1 MLSDYFYKV
10 DKKPHILDTSLEYIK
25 GIGPAKAEILKKE
38 LKVFRVRDLLTI
50 YPFRYIDKTQFHLI
64 KDLRSDGDTVQLKGK
79 LVSLEKIK
87 GKNNRFRLQ
96 GLFKDSSGFIE
107 LIWFQGAKWLATI
120 LKEDAE
126 YVVYGKLTIYKGK
139 KNIAHPE
146 MELLKDRIADNLQ
159 PTFDPVYPSTEKLD
173 ARGLD
178 SKGRRILLKSILS
191 KLTEEDVQENI
202 PKYLLKQLKL
212 CTKFQAIHWIHFP
225 KNAAEKELA
234 TNRLKFEELFF
245 LQLRLLF
252 GKENRKKRLKGA
264 VFDTVGEYFNRFF
277 NEGLL
282 FELTGAQ
289 KRVLKEI
296 RSNMGTGVHMNRLLQ
311 GDVGSGKTVV
321 GFMSMLLAKDNGY
334 QACMMAPTE
343 ILAQQHFAGISELAN
358 PLGLEVG
365 FLSGSVKG
373 KKREVLLHRL
383 REGLIDI
390 LIGTHALIED
400 PVVFKN
406 LGLAIIDEQHRFGVA
421 QRAKLWK
428 KNIEVAPHVLVMTA
442 TPIPRTL
449 AMTVY
454 GDLDVSI
461 IDEMPPGRK
470 SVQTIH
476 KYESARPKVINFMR
490 SEIDKGRQ
498 IYVVFPLIE
507 ESAKLD
513 LKNLNEGYE
522 RLLHFFPMPKYQ
534 MSILHGRMKPKDKD
548 FEMDRF
554 VKGITQIMVATTVI
568 EVGVN
573 VPNASVMIIE
583 NTERFGLSQLHQ
595 LRGRVGRGSDQSYCI
610 LMTGDKLSKESRERI
625 STMVRTNNGFEIA
638 EADLKLRG
646 PGDIEGTMQ
655 SGIMDLKLSS
665 IVEDSGILNA
675 ARYYAQAIV
684 ERDQELVHPDNQ
696 CIKVYLKE
704 SATRAKIWGR
714 IS

>member
-1 MLSDYFYKV
+1 M
-10 DKKPHILDTSLEYIK
+10 DKKPHILDTGLEYLK
-25 GIGPAKAEILKKE
+25 GVGPAKAEVLKKD
-38 LKVFRVRDLLTI
+38 LKIFKVRDLLTI
-50 YPFRYIDKTQFHLI
+50 YPFRYIDKTKFHLI
-64 KDLRSDGDTVQLKGK
+64 KDLKHDGDTVQLKGK

-107 LIWFQGAKWLATI
+107 LIWFQGAKWLANI

-126 YVVYGKLTIYKGK
+126 YVLYGKLTIYKGK

-146 MELLKDRIADNLQ
+146 MELLKDRVADNLQ

-173 ARGLD
+173 AKGLD
-178 SKGRRILLKSILS
+178 SKSRRQLLKSILS
-191 KLTEEDVQENI
+191 KLKEDDIQENI
-202 PKYLLKQLKL
+202 PQYLLKQLKL
-212 CTKFQAIHWIHFP
+212 CTKFEAIHWIHFP
-225 KNAAEKELA
+225 KNAAEKALA

-252 GKENRKKRLKGA
+252 GKVNRQKKLKGA
-264 VFDTVGEYFNRFF
+264 VFDTVGEYFNKFYK
-277 NEGLL
+277 EGLQ

-334 QACMMAPTE
+334 QSCMMAPTE
-343 ILAQQHFAGISELAN
+343 ILAQQHFIRMSELSG

-373 KKREVLLHRL
+373 KKRQTLLSKL
-383 REGLIDI
+383 EEGEIDI

-400 PVVFKN
+400 PVIFKN

-428 KNIEVAPHVLVMTA
+428 KNTAVAPHVLVMTA

-470 SVQTIH
+470 SIQTIH
-476 KYESARPKVINFMR
+476 RYESARPKVINFMR

-513 LKNLNEGYE
+513 LKNLNDGYE
-522 RLLHFFPMPKYQ
+522 RLLHFFPMPTYQ
-534 MSILHGRMKPKDKD
+534 MSILHGRMKSKDKD

-595 LRGRVGRGSDQSYCI
+595 LRGRVGRGSDQSFCL
-610 LMTGDKLSKESRERI
+610 LMTGDRLSKESRERI

-684 ERDQELVHPDNQ
+684 DRDEQLVHPDNH
-696 CIKVYLKE
+696 CIKVYINQ
-704 SATRAKIWGR
+704 SAARAKIWGR

>member
-1 MLSDYFYKV
+1 V
-10 DKKPHILDTSLEYIK
+10 DAKPHILDVSLEQIQS
-25 GIGPAKAEILKKE
+25 IGPQKAELLKKE
-38 LKVFRVRDLLTI
+38 LKLYKVRDLLYT
-50 YPFRYIDKTQFHLI
+50 YPFRYVDRTKFHLI
-64 KDLRSDGDTVQLKGK
+64 KDLRQDGDSVQLKGK
-79 LVSLEKIK
+79 LVSLEMIR
-87 GKNNRFRLQ
+87 GKNKRYRLQ

-107 LIWFQGAKWLATI
+107 LIWFQGATWLSKI
-120 LKEDAE
+120 LKEGAE
-126 YVVYGKLTIYKGK
+126 YIVYGRLNVYKGK

-146 MELLKDRIADNLQ
+146 MELASERAEDALQ
-159 PTFDPVYPSTEKLD
+159 PTFDPVYSSTEKLD

-178 SKGRRILLKSILS
+178 SKGRRTILKSILS
-191 KLTEEDVQENI
+191 RLREEDIPENI
-202 PKYLLKQLKL
+202 PDYLIDQLKL
-212 CTKFQAIHWIHFP
+212 CSRFQALHWIHFP
-225 KNAAEKELA
+225 KNAAEKTLA

-245 LQLRLLF
+245 LQLRLLL
-252 GKENRKKRLKGA
+252 GNANRKRKLKGA
-264 VFDTVGEYFNRFF
+264 VFDKVGHYFNTFYQ
-277 NEGLL
+277 EGLK

-289 KRVLKEI
+289 KRVIKEI

-321 GFMSMLLAKDNGY
+321 GFMSMLLAKDNGF
-334 QACMMAPTE
+334 QSCMMAPTE
-343 ILAQQHFAGISELAN
+343 ILAQQHYTGISELAK
-358 PLGLEVG
+358 PLGLVVG

-373 KKREVLLHRL
+373 KKRKSLLTAL
-383 REGLIDI
+383 KEGLVDI

-400 PVVFKN
+400 PVVFQN

-428 KNIEVAPHVLVMTA
+428 KNKEIAPHVLVMTA

-454 GDLDVSI
+454 GDLDVSV
-461 IDEMPPGRK
+461 IDELPPGRK
-470 SVQTIH
+470 AVHTIH
-476 KYESARPKVINFMR
+476 QYESARPKVINFMR

-513 LKNLNEGYE
+513 LQNLNDGYE
-522 RLLHFFPMPKYQ
+522 RLLQFFPMPKYQ

-548 FEMDRF
+548 FEMERF
-554 VKGITQIMVATTVI
+554 VDGTTQIMVATTVI

-595 LRGRVGRGSDQSYCI
+595 LRGRVGRGSDQSYCV
-610 LMTGDKLSKESRERI
+610 LMTGNKLSKESRERI
-625 STMVRTNNGFEIA
+625 ATMVRTNNGFEIA

-655 SGIMDLKLSS
+655 SGIMELRLSS

-675 ARYYAQAIV
+675 ARHYAQTIV
-684 ERDQELVHPDNQ
+684 ERDNDLEHPANQ
-696 CIKVYLKE
+696 CLKSYLE
-704 SATRAKIWGR
+704 QSAYRAKIWGR

>member
-1 MLSDYFYKV
+1 M
-10 DKKPHILDTSLEYIK
+10 EYIK
-25 GIGPAKAEILKKE
+25 GIGPAKAELLQKE
-38 LKVFRVRDLLTI
+38 LKVFRVRDLLTT
-50 YPFRYIDKTQFHLI
+50 YPFRYVDKTKFHLV
-64 KDLRSDGDTVQLKGK
+64 KDLKNDGDTVQLKGK
-79 LVSLEKIK
+79 LVNLEMVR

-96 GLFKDSSGFIE
+96 GLFKDSSGFLE
-107 LIWFQGAKWLATI
+107 LIWFQGAQWLSKI
-120 LKEDAE
+120 LKEDNE

-146 MELLKDRIADNLQ
+146 MELLKDREANNLHS
-159 PTFDPVYPSTEKLD
+159 TFDPVYPSTEKLHS
-173 ARGLD
+173 RGLD
-178 SKGRRILLKSILS
+178 SKGRRSIIRSILS
-191 KLTEEDVQENI
+191 KISEDDIHENI
-202 PKYLLKQLKL
+202 PEYLRTQLKL
-212 CTKFQAIHWIHFP
+212 CTKFQALHWIHFP
-225 KNAAEKELA
+225 KNGAEKALA

-245 LQLRLLF
+245 LQLRLLL
-252 GKENRKKRLKGA
+252 GKENRKKKLKGA
-264 VFDTVGEYFNRFF
+264 VFDSVGEYFNRFYK
-277 NEGLL
+277 EGLK

-296 RSNMGTGVHMNRLLQ
+296 RSNMGSGVHMNRLLQ

-321 GFMSMLLAKDNGY
+321 GFMSMLLAKDNGF

-343 ILAQQHFAGISELAN
+343 ILAQQHFAGISELAD
-358 PLGLEVG
+358 PLGIAVG
-365 FLSGSVKG
+365 FLSGTVKG
-373 KKREVLLHRL
+373 KKRKRLLEEL
-383 REGLIDI
+383 KDGAIDI

-400 PVVFKN
+400 PVIFKN

-428 KNIEVAPHVLVMTA
+428 KNREVAPHVLVMTA

-461 IDEMPPGRK
+461 IDELPPGRK
-470 SVQTIH
+470 LIQTIH
-476 KYESARPKVINFMR
+476 QYESARPKVINFMR

-513 LKNLNEGYE
+513 LKNLNDGYE
-522 RLLHFFPMPKYQ
+522 RLLHFFPIPKYQ
-534 MSILHGRMKPKDKD
+534 MSILHGRMKPQDKD
-548 FEMDRF
+548 FEMERF
-554 VKGITQIMVATTVI
+554 VNGTTQIMVATTVI

-610 LMTGDKLSKESRERI
+610 LMSGNKLSKESRERI
-625 STMVRTNNGFEIA
+625 GTMVRTNNGFEIA

-675 ARYYAQAIV
+675 ARHYAQAIV
-684 ERDQELVHPDNQ
+684 DRDQDLSHPTNQ
-696 CIKVYLKE
+696 CIKIHLDQT
-704 SATRAKIWGR
+704 ATRMKIWGR

>member
-1 MLSDYFYKV
+1 MEF
-10 DKKPHILDTSLEYIK
+10 IK
-25 GIGPAKAEILKKE
+25 GVGPAKADLLKKE
-38 LKVFRVRDLLTI
+38 LQVFKVRDLLTI
-50 YPFRYIDKTQFHLI
+50 YPFRYIDKTKFHLI
-64 KDLRSDGDTVQLKGK
+64 KDLRNDGDTIQLKGK
-79 LVSLEKIK
+79 LVNLEKIR

-107 LIWFQGAKWLATI
+107 LVWFQGAKWLTNV
-120 LKEDAE
+120 LQEDME
-126 YVVYGKLTIYKGK
+126 YVVYGKLSIYKGK
-139 KNIAHPE
+139 KTIAHPE
-146 MELLKDRIADNLQ
+146 MELLKDRLADKLQ
-159 PTFDPVYPSTEKLD
+159 TTFDPVYSSTEKLD
-173 ARGLD
+173 AKGLD
-178 SKGRRILLKSILS
+178 SKGRRAIVKAILS
-191 KLTEEDVQENI
+191 KLKEEDIQENI
-202 PKYLLKQLKL
+202 PDYLLDKLKL
-212 CTKFQAIHWIHFP
+212 CTRFQAIHWIHFP
-225 KNAAEKELA
+225 KNIAEKTLA
-234 TNRLKFEELFF
+234 INRLKFEELFF
-245 LQLRLLF
+245 LQLRLLL
-252 GKENRKKRLKGA
+252 GKENRKRKLKGA
-264 VFDTVGEYFNRFF
+264 VFDKVGSYFNTFYK
-277 NEGLL
+277 EGLK

-296 RSNMGTGVHMNRLLQ
+296 RSNIGSGVHMNRLLQ

-343 ILAQQHFAGISELAN
+343 ILAQQHFAGISEMAN
-358 PLGLEVG
+358 TLGLKVE

-373 KKREVLLHRL
+373 KKRKELLAEL
-383 REGLIDI
+383 EEGRIDI

-400 PVVFKN
+400 PVIFKN

-428 KNIEVAPHVLVMTA
+428 KNRDIAPHVLVMTA

-454 GDLDVSI
+454 GDLDVSV

-476 KYESARPKVINFMR
+476 RYESARPKVINFMR

-513 LKNLNEGYE
+513 LKNLNDGYE
-522 RLLHFFPMPKYQ
+522 RLLHFFPIPQYQ
-534 MSILHGRMKPKDKD
+534 ISVLHGRMKPVDKD

-675 ARYYAQAIV
+675 ARHYAQAII
-684 ERDQELVHPDNQ
+684 ERDKDLEHPSNQ
-696 CIKVYLKE
+696 CIKSYLSR
-704 SATRAKIWGR
+704 SAHRAKIWGR

>member
-1 MLSDYFYKV
+1 M

-25 GIGPAKAEILKKE
+25 GVGPAKAEILKKE

-50 YPFRYIDKTQFHLI
+50 YPFRYIDKTKFHLI
-64 KDLRSDGDTVQLKGK
+64 KDLKYDGDTVQLKGK
-79 LVSLEKIK
+79 LVSLEQIK

-96 GLFKDSSGFIE
+96 GLFKDSSGFVE
-107 LIWFQGAKWLATI
+107 LIWFQGAKWLANI

-146 MELLKDRIADNLQ
+146 MELLKDRVAENLQ

-173 ARGLD
+173 AKGLD
-178 SKGRRILLKSILS
+178 SKGRRQLLKSILG
-191 KLTEEDVQENI
+191 KLTEDDIQENI
-202 PKYLLKQLKL
+202 PDYLLKQLKL
-212 CTKFQAIHWIHFP
+212 CSKFQAIHWIHFP
-225 KNAAEKELA
+225 KNAAEKALA

-252 GKENRKKRLKGA
+252 GKVNRKKKLKGA
-264 VFDTVGEYFNRFF
+264 VFDTVGEYFNKFYK
-277 NEGLL
+277 EGLE

-289 KRVLKEI
+289 KRVIKEI

-321 GFMSMLLAKDNGY
+321 GFMCMLLAKDNGY
-334 QACMMAPTE
+334 QSCMMAPTE
-343 ILAQQHFAGISELAN
+343 ILAQQHYMGISKLAS
-358 PLGLEVG
+358 PLGMEVG

-373 KKREVLLHRL
+373 KKRQTLLKRL
-383 REGLIDI
+383 KEGEIDI

-400 PVVFKN
+400 PVVFNN

-428 KNIEVAPHVLVMTA
+428 KNTNVAPHVLVMTA

-454 GDLDVSI
+454 GDLDVST

-470 SVQTIH
+470 SIQTIH
-476 KYESARPKVINFMR
+476 RYESARPKVINFMR

-513 LKNLNEGYE
+513 LKNLNDGYE

-534 MSILHGRMKPKDKD
+534 MSILHGRMKPKAKD

-573 VPNASVMIIE
+573 IPNASVMIIE

-595 LRGRVGRGSDQSYCI
+595 LRGRVGRGSDQSFCL
-610 LMTGDKLSKESRERI
+610 LMTGDRLSKESRERI
-625 STMVRTNNGFEIA
+625 GTMVRTNNGFEIA

-684 ERDQELVHPDNQ
+684 DRDQDLNHPENQ
-696 CIKVYLKE
+696 CIKIYINQ
-704 SATRAKIWGR
+704 SASRAKIWGR

>member
-1 MLSDYFYKV
+1 V

-25 GIGPAKAEILKKE
+25 GVGPAKAEILKKE

-50 YPFRYIDKTQFHLI
+50 YPFRYIDKTMFHLI
-64 KDLRSDGDTVQLKGK
+64 KDLTHDGDTVQLKGK
-79 LVSLEKIK
+79 LVSLERIK

-107 LIWFQGAKWLATI
+107 LIWFQGAKWLANI

-146 MELLKDRIADNLQ
+146 MELLKDRVADNLQ
-159 PTFDPVYPSTEKLD
+159 PTFDPVYHSTEKLD
-173 ARGLD
+173 AKGLD
-178 SKGRRILLKSILS
+178 SKGRRQLLKSILS
-191 KLTEEDVQENI
+191 KLTEDDILENI
-202 PKYLLKQLKL
+202 PEYLLKQLKL
-212 CTKFQAIHWIHFP
+212 CSKFQAIHWIHFP
-225 KNAAEKELA
+225 KSAAEKALA

-252 GKENRKKRLKGA
+252 GKENRKKKLKGA
-264 VFDTVGEYFNRFF
+264 VFDTVGEYFNKFYS
-277 NEGLL
+277 EGLE

-289 KRVLKEI
+289 KRVIKEI

-334 QACMMAPTE
+334 QSCMMAPTE
-343 ILAQQHFAGISELAN
+343 ILAQQHYLGISDLAR

-373 KKREVLLHRL
+373 KKRQMLLDRL
-383 REGLIDI
+383 KDGDIDV

-428 KNIEVAPHVLVMTA
+428 KNIDIAPHVLVMTA

-470 SVQTIH
+470 SIQTIH
-476 KYESARPKVINFMR
+476 RFESARPKVINFMR

-513 LKNLNEGYE
+513 LKNLNDGYE

-534 MSILHGRMKPKDKD
+534 MSILHGRMKAKAKD

-554 VKGITQIMVATTVI
+554 VKGVTQIMVATTVI

-595 LRGRVGRGSDQSYCI
+595 LRGRVGRGSDQSFCL
-610 LMTGDKLSKESRERI
+610 LMTGDRLSKESRERI
-625 STMVRTNNGFEIA
+625 GTMVRTNNGFEIA

-684 ERDQELVHPDNQ
+684 DRDQELSHPENQ
-696 CIKVYLKE
+696 CIKVYVNQ
-704 SATRAKIWGR
+704 SASRAKIWGR

>member
-1 MLSDYFYKV
+1 MDNKSN
-10 DKKPHILDTSLEYIK
+10 ILDITLEYIK
-25 GIGPAKAEILKKE
+25 GVGPAKAELLKKE

-50 YPFRYIDKTQFHLI
+50 YPFRYVDRTKFHLI
-64 KDLRSDGDTVQLKGK
+64 KDLKSDGDTVQLKGK

-107 LIWFQGAKWLATI
+107 LIWFQGAKWLGNV
-120 LKEDAE
+120 LKEDHE

-146 MELLKDRIADNLQ
+146 MELLSDRAKDNLQ
-159 PTFDPVYPSTEKLD
+159 PTFDPVYSSTEKLD
-173 ARGLD
+173 SRGLD
-178 SKGRRILLKSILS
+178 SKGRRGILKFILG
-191 KLTEEDVQENI
+191 KIREEDVLENI
-202 PKYLLKQLKL
+202 PDYLRTQLKL
-212 CTKFQAIHWIHFP
+212 CTKFQALHWIHFP
-225 KNAAEKELA
+225 KNASEKELA
-234 TNRLKFEELFF
+234 TNRLKFEELFY
-245 LQLRLLF
+245 LQLRLLL
-252 GKENRKKRLKGA
+252 GKETRKKKLKGA
-264 VFDTVGEYFNRFF
+264 DFNVVGDYFNTFYK
-277 NEGLL
+277 EGLK

-289 KRVLKEI
+289 KRVIKEI
-296 RSNMGTGVHMNRLLQ
+296 RANMGSGVHMNRLLQ

-343 ILAQQHFAGISELAN
+343 ILAQQHYAGISELAF
-358 PLGLEVG
+358 PLGLKVG

-373 KKREVLLHRL
+373 KKRQTVLENLKL
-383 REGLIDI
+383 GEIDI

-428 KNIEVAPHVLVMTA
+428 KNTKVAPHVLVMTA

-470 SVQTIH
+470 LIQTVH
-476 KYESARPKVINFMR
+476 QYESARPKVINFMR

-513 LKNLNEGYE
+513 LKNLNDGYE
-522 RLLHFFPMPKYQ
+522 RLLHFFPMPTYQ

-554 VKGITQIMVATTVI
+554 VKGVTQIMVATTVI

-625 STMVRTNNGFEIA
+625 GTMVRTNNGFEIA
-638 EADLKLRG
+638 EADLRLRG

-675 ARYYAQAIV
+675 ARYYAQAII
-684 ERDQELVHPDNQ
+684 ERDGDLQHASNQ
-696 CIKVYLKE
+696 CIKSFLQLSRSNV
-704 SATRAKIWGR
+704 KIWGR

>member
-1 MLSDYFYKV
+1 V
-10 DKKPHILDTSLEYIK
+10 EKKPHILDTNLEYIK
-25 GIGPAKAEILKKE
+25 GIGPAKAELLKKE
-38 LKVFRVRDLLTI
+38 LKAFRVRDFLTI
-50 YPFRYIDKTQFHLI
+50 YPFRYIDKTKFHLI
-64 KDLRSDGDTVQLKGK
+64 KDLRNDGDTVQLKGK

-107 LIWFQGAKWLATI
+107 LIWFQGAKWLANA
-120 LKEDAE
+120 LKEDTE
-126 YVVYGKLTIYKGK
+126 YVVYGKLAIYKGK

-146 MELLKDRIADNLQ
+146 MELLKDRAANNLQ
-159 PTFDPVYPSTEKLD
+159 PTYDPVYSSTEKLD
-173 ARGLD
+173 SRGLD
-178 SKGRRILLKSILS
+178 SKGRRAILKSILS
-191 KLTEEDVQENI
+191 KLKEEDIQENI
-202 PKYLLKQLKL
+202 PDYLLEQLKL
-212 CTKFQAIHWIHFP
+212 CSKFQAIHWIHFP
-225 KNAAEKELA
+225 KNAAEKALA

-245 LQLRLLF
+245 LQLRLLL
-252 GKENRKKRLKGA
+252 GKENRKKKLKGP
-264 VFDTVGEYFNRFF
+264 VFDTVGEYFNKFYT
-277 NEGLL
+277 EGLK

-296 RSNMGTGVHMNRLLQ
+296 RSNMGTGIHMNRLLQ

-321 GFMSMLLAKDNGY
+321 GLMSMLLAKDNGY

-373 KKREVLLHRL
+373 KKRKLLL
-383 REGLIDI
+383 EKLSEGTIDI

-400 PVVFKN
+400 PVIFKN

-428 KNIEVAPHVLVMTA
+428 KNKNVAPHMLVMTA

-454 GDLDVSI
+454 GDLDVST

-470 SVQTIH
+470 LIQTIH
-476 KYESARPKVINFMR
+476 KFESARPKVINFMR
-490 SEIDKGRQ
+490 AEIDKGRQ

-513 LKNLNEGYE
+513 LKNLNDGYE
-522 RLLHFFPMPKYQ
+522 RLLHFFPMPKFQ
-534 MSILHGRMKPKDKD
+534 MSILHGRMKSKAKD
-548 FEMDRF
+548 FEMERF
-554 VKGITQIMVATTVI
+554 VNGTTQIMVATTVI

-573 VPNASVMIIE
+573 IPNASVMIIE

-595 LRGRVGRGSDQSYCI
+595 LRGRVGRGSDQSFCI

-675 ARYYAQAIV
+675 ARHYAQAIV
-684 ERDQELVHPDNQ
+684 ERDSELDHPTNQ
-696 CIKVYLKE
+696 CIKTYINQ